1 MRALFLAAILLGSPA
16 FPSLHAADV
25 PVHCGIE
32 MRNVLLH
39 ASDGVV
45 LQVRAL
51 DGEFVSRG
59 AGQPPVF
66 DDPRSY
72 TVKLRAADISMDVAS
87 LNALLRQ
94 SLATQPA
101 SPIKDVTISLED
113 GALKATGKLHKG
125 VWVPFSMTAS
135 VSGSPDGSIRLHATK
150 LKAVGVPVKG
160 LLDLLGLDVAS
171 LMKMPPGSGLRAD
184 GDDLLM
190 DPTALLPPP
199 RMEGKVK
206 AVSISGNR
214 LVMQL
219 AGAGAPPKRPRHAA
233 LAGLAQLSVFLRR
246 QHPLREADDVGCRHA
261 IDRQRPLDAVR
272 FLSRALRRPA
282 RCRLFEEH
290 AAQGAAG
297 VHARLRSP
305 QEGTLTTGA
314 PSTCIFGVTPSPG
327 CFDAAIRPLIRCGA
341 PSAVD
346 TVT

>member
-1 MRALFLAAILLGSPA
+1 MRAIFLATTLLVSA
-16 FPSLHAADV
+16 LFPTLHAADG

-39 ASDGVV
+39 AADGVI

-51 DGEFVSRG
+51 DGEFGSRG

-66 DDPRSY
+66 DDPKSY
-72 TVKLRAADISMDVAS
+72 TVKLRGADISMDVAS
-87 LNALLRQ
+87 LNTLLRQ
-94 SLATQPA
+94 SLATQPS
-101 SPIKDVTISLED
+101 SPIKDVTIALED

-125 VWVPFSMTAS
+125 VSVPFSMTAS
-135 VSGSPDGSIRLHATK
+135 VSASPDGAIRLHATK

-206 AVSISGNR
+206 TVSVSGNR

-219 AGAGAPPKRPRHAA
+219 AGAGAPPKRPA
-233 LAGLAQLSVFLRR
+233 
-246 QHPLREADDVGCRHA
+246 
-261 IDRQRPLDAVR
+261 
-272 FLSRALRRPA
+272 
-282 RCRLFEEH
+282 
-290 AAQGAAG
+290 
-297 VHARLRSP
+297 
-305 QEGTLTTGA
+305 TL
-314 PSTCIFGVTPSPG
+314 PSPG
-327 CFDAAIRPLIRCGA
+327 SRNYLYFYGGSIRFGKLTMSDADMQLIDNDPSTPFDFFPAHYEDQLVAGYSKNTRRKGLQVFMPDYGRLKKGR
-341 PSAVD
+341 
-346 TVT
+346 

>member
-1 MRALFLAAILLGSPA
+1 MRVIFLAATLLVSA
-16 FPSLHAADV
+16 LFPILHAADG

-39 ASDGVV
+39 AADGVV

-66 DDPRSY
+66 DDPKSY
-72 TVKLRAADISMDVAS
+72 TVKLRGADISMDVAS

-94 SLATQPA
+94 SLATQPS
-101 SPIKDVTISLED
+101 SPLKDVTISLED
-113 GALKATGKLHKG
+113 GALKAKGKLQKG
-125 VWVPFSMTAS
+125 VSVPFSMTAS
-135 VSGSPDGSIRLHATK
+135 VSASPDGSIRLHATR

-206 AVSISGNR
+206 TVTVSGNR

-219 AGAGAPPKRPRHAA
+219 AGAGAPPKRPA
-233 LAGLAQLSVFLRR
+233 
-246 QHPLREADDVGCRHA
+246 
-261 IDRQRPLDAVR
+261 
-272 FLSRALRRPA
+272 
-282 RCRLFEEH
+282 
-290 AAQGAAG
+290 
-297 VHARLRSP
+297 
-305 QEGTLTTGA
+305 TL
-314 PSTCIFGVTPSPG
+314 PSPG
-327 CFDAAIRPLIRCGA
+327 SRNYLYFYGGSIRFGKLTMSDADMQLIDNDPSTPFDFFPAHYEDQLVAGYSKNTRRKGLQVFMPDYGRLKKGR
-341 PSAVD
+341 
-346 TVT
+346 

>member
-219 AGAGAPPKRPRHAA
+219 AGAGAPPKRPATLPSPASRNYLYFYGGSIRFGKLTMSDADM
-233 LAGLAQLSVFLRR
+233 QL
-246 QHPLREADDVGCRHA
+246 
-261 IDRQRPLDAVR
+261 IDND
-272 FLSRALRRPA
+272 
-282 RCRLFEEH
+282 
-290 AAQGAAG
+290 
-297 VHARLRSP
+297 
-305 QEGTLTTGA
+305 
-314 PSTCIFGVTPSPG
+314 PSTP
-327 CFDAAIRPLIRCGA
+327 FDFFPAHYEDQLVAGYSKNTRRKGLQVFMPDYGRLKKGR
-341 PSAVD
+341 
-346 TVT
+346 